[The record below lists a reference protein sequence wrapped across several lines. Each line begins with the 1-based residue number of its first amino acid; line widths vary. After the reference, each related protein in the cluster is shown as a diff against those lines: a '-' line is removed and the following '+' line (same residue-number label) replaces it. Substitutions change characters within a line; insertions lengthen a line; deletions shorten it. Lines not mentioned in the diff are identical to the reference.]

1 MILDFQ
7 WAALSPW
14 RIDRITDKRVVRT
27 VPHRRAIL
35 TTPDNT
41 IEYGINIR
49 DGLGH
54 THRLANFTT
63 DAPLTDD
70 ERKQVLEMAVYH
82 PKLEVQN
89 V

>member
-1 MILDFQ
+1 MIADFQ
-7 WAALSPW
+7 WAMLSPF
-14 RIDRITDKRVVRT
+14 RIDRITDMRVVR
-27 VPHRRAIL
+27 VVNHRRSIHAREH
-35 TTPDNT
+35 T

-49 DGLGH
+49 DGMGH

-63 DAPLTDD
+63 DAPLTND

>member
-1 MILDFQ
+1 MIVDFQ
-7 WAALSPW
+7 WAMLSPFL
-14 RIDRITDKRVVRT
+14 IDRITDMRVVR
-27 VPHRRAIL
+27 VLNHRRSIY
-35 TTPDNT
+35 PKGYS

-49 DGLGH
+49 DGMGH
-54 THRLANFTT
+54 THRLANFTS
-63 DAPLTDD
+63 DAPLTND

>member
-7 WAALSPW
+7 WLSLSPW
-14 RIDRITDKRVVRT
+14 RIDRITDTRVVRI
-27 VPHRRAIL
+27 VNHRRSIHAREAK
-35 TTPDNT
+35 N
-41 IEYGINIR
+41 EYGINIR
-49 DGLGH
+49 DGIGH

-63 DAPLTDD
+63 DAPLTND